1 MKDNFDYV
9 IDLFLKNMQKY
20 RAINPKYTDAIP
32 QVVQDHISDIKSK
45 TIDNEK
51 RVFIKKTLKEFR
63 VKNFEGSDKAK
74 YEELFKFYRDVVS
87 KIVVLEGNL
96 DFEQQRNNSI
106 EDKNY
111 TDKSGNPIFKTE
123 LKHTCIEIIFMHCSY
138 EDLKKSKCIK
148 KEMSITSKKIEGTQ
162 YTLKAKHELG
172 RDRWKS
178 NTAAVKK
185 YKQNALICPYCNIS
199 YLNYSEGY
207 SELDHIYPHSIY
219 PMLKYSPIN
228 LVSCCGSCNNKKSD
242 IVINFTIDDLISL
255 HKNKFSKERL
265 EIKCFGNLKEMKE
278 LLDSVNDICFYD
290 RDDYFEL
297 LKVETF
303 LYSKDEKFEKLNIS
317 ARYNTL
323 KPILIRISKKFYEN
337 ERNIRDIITVHK
349 TEIHDDNYEYIFK
362 EQLFINIFDE
372 WHTNAIIEREQMEV
386 ILYFRLEYIKHLI
399 KQYI

>member
-1 MKDNFDYV
+1 MKKSFDDI
-9 IDLFLKNMQKY
+9 IDLFLENMQKY
-20 RAINPKYTDAIP
+20 RAIKPKHTDVIP
-32 QVVQDHISDIKSK
+32 QVVQDHINDIKSESTDDK
-45 TIDNEK
+45 K
-51 RVFIKKTLKEFR
+51 RELINKTLDEFY
-63 VKNFEGSDKAK
+63 VKKFEGTEKSK

-96 DFEQQRNNSI
+96 DFEQQRNASI
-106 EDKNY
+106 EVMGHKN
-111 TDKSGNPIFKTE
+111 KSGSPIFQGENTHKNR
-123 LKHTCIEIIFMHCSY
+123 LWISRFYSY
-138 EDLKKSKCIK
+138 KGLEKSKCVQ
-148 KEMSITSKKIEGTQ
+148 KEKSIISRKIGGTQ
-162 YTLKAKHELG
+162 YTLKAEHKLD
-172 RDRWKS
+172 RDKWNS
-178 NTAAVKK
+178 DTAAVKK

-207 SELDHIYPHSIY
+207 SEFDHIYPHSIY
-219 PMLKYSPIN
+219 PILKYSPIN

-242 IVINFTIDDLISL
+242 VVINFTIDDLISL
-255 HKNKFSKERL
+255 HKNEFSKERL
-265 EIKCFGNLKEMKE
+265 KIKYFDHPKEMIEPLK
-278 LLDSVNDICFYD
+278 SVNDTSFDD
-290 RDDYFEL
+290 RDDFFDL

-323 KPILIRISKKFYEN
+323 KPILIRISQKFYEN
-337 ERNIRDIITVHK
+337 ERKIRDIITVHK

-372 WHTNAIIEREQMEV
+372 WHTNAIIEREKMEV